1 MLPVASRRFRRAY
14 LEPAAGRVVIFHMI
28 MEGECYVERVGEPA
42 VRLMAGDVVLFPHGD
57 AL

>member
-14 LEPAAGRVVIFHMI
+14 LEPGADCVVIFHMI
-28 MEGECYVERVGEPA
+28 MEGECYVERAGEPA
-42 VRLMAGDVVLFPHGD
+42 VRLMAGDVVLFSHGD